1 MVSSDRAYDAV
12 VIGSGPN
19 GLAAAITIARAGRS
33 VAVFEAKDTV
43 GGSTRSGEL
52 TLPGFVHDLCSAVH
66 PLGISSPFFSSL
78 PLAEHGL
85 SWIQPAAPLAHPV
98 DDGSAIMVE
107 RSVEETA
114 ERLGQ
119 DAKEYLGLMRP
130 LVSEWGS
137 VARVLAEPT
146 AAWRSPLTMLRM
158 GIRSAQSA
166 SRLARRFR
174 TLKARALFAGLAAHS
189 MLPLEALPSGALG
202 LVLGVTTHA
211 VGWPFAQGGSQ
222 YIANALTS
230 YFSILGGEIMTNR
243 LVRSVGDL
251 PRARAYLFDVTPKQ
265 LLEIAGSHFPQS
277 FRGKLQNYRYG
288 PGVCKVDWALNAPIP
303 WAAPE
308 CSRAGTVHVGGTL
321 EEIEESEQ
329 APWIGQHANRPFVL
343 LAQPTLFDSSRAP
356 AGKHIAWA
364 YCHVPNGST
373 IDMSERIEKQVERF
387 APGFRR
393 IILQRR
399 VAVAASLEHDNPNLV
414 GGDIGG
420 GAANLGQFIFRP
432 TRRLYA
438 TPAKSIFLCSS
449 STPPGA
455 GVHGLCGYRSAQ
467 LVLRSVLHHR
477 A

>member
-1 MVSSDRAYDAV
+1 MVSSDCGYDAV

-19 GLAAAITIARAGRS
+19 GLAAAITLARAGYS

-66 PLGISSPFFSSL
+66 PMGISSPFFSSL
-78 PLAEHGL
+78 PLPVHGL
-85 SWIQPAAPLAHPV
+85 KWIQPAAPLAHPI
-98 DDGSAIMVE
+98 DDGSAVIVE
-107 RSVEETA
+107 RSVEKTA

-119 DAKEYLGLMRP
+119 DEKEYVRLMRP
-130 LVSEWGS
+130 LVSEWQS

-146 AAWRSPLTMLRM
+146 AALKAPLTMLRM

-166 SRLARRFR
+166 SRFARRFR

-189 MLPLEALPSGALG
+189 MLPFDALLSGALG
-202 LVLGVTTHA
+202 LVLGITTHA

-222 YIANALTS
+222 SIANALAS
-230 YFSILGGEIMTNR
+230 YLKTLGGEIVTNH
-243 LVRSVGDL
+243 LVQSVGDL

-265 LLEIAGSHFPQS
+265 LVEIAGSHFPQS
-277 FRGKLQNYRYG
+277 FRRKLQNYRYG
-288 PGVCKVDWALNAPIP
+288 PGVCKLDWALNAPIP
-303 WAAPE
+303 WTAAE
-308 CSRAGTVHVGGTL
+308 CARAGTVHVGGTL

-329 APWIGQHANRPFVL
+329 APWIGQHAKKPFVL
-343 LAQPTLFDSSRAP
+343 LAQPTLFDKNRAP
-356 AGKHIAWA
+356 AERHIAWA

-373 IDMSERIEKQVERF
+373 MDMSERIEEQIERF
-387 APGFRR
+387 APGFRNV
-393 IILQRR
+393 ILQRR
-399 VAVAASLEHDNPNLV
+399 VAVAASLEHENPNLI

-420 GAANLGQFIFRP
+420 GAADLLQFTFRP

-438 TPAKSIFLCSS
+438 TPTKSIFICSS

-467 LVLRSVLHHR
+467 CALRSVLRHR

>member
-1 MVSSDRAYDAV
+1 MFSSDRGYDAV

-19 GLAAAITIARAGRS
+19 GLAAAITIAGAGYS

-66 PLGISSPFFSSL
+66 PMGISSPFFSSL

-85 SWIQPAAPLAHPV
+85 KWIQPAAPLAHPI
-98 DDGSAIMVE
+98 DDGSAVIVE
-107 RSVEETA
+107 RSVEQTA

-119 DAKEYLGLMRP
+119 DEKEYVGLMQP
-130 LVSEWGS
+130 LVSEWQS

-146 AAWRSPLTMLRM
+146 AALQAPLTMLRM

-174 TLKARALFAGLAAHS
+174 TFKARALFAGLAAHS
-189 MLPLEALPSGALG
+189 MLPFDALPSGALG
-202 LVLGVTTHA
+202 LVLGITTHA

-222 YIANALTS
+222 SIANALAS
-230 YFSILGGEIMTNR
+230 YLKALGGEIVTNH

-265 LLEIAGSHFPQS
+265 LVEIAGSHFPQS
-277 FRGKLQNYRYG
+277 FRRKLQDYRYG
-288 PGVCKVDWALNAPIP
+288 PGVCKIDWALKAPIP
-303 WAAPE
+303 WTAAE
-308 CSRAGTVHVGGTL
+308 CARAGTVHVGGTL

-329 APWIGQHANRPFVL
+329 APWIGQHAKKPFVL
-343 LAQPTLFDSSRAP
+343 LAQPTLFDKSRAP
-356 AGKHIAWA
+356 AEKHIAWA

-373 IDMSERIEKQVERF
+373 MDMSERIEEQIERF
-387 APGFRR
+387 APGFRK
-393 IILQRR
+393 IILQRH
-399 VAVAASLEHDNPNLV
+399 VAVAASLEHENPNLI

-420 GAANLGQFIFRP
+420 GAADLSQFIFRP

-455 GVHGLCGYRSAQ
+455 GVHGLCGFRSAQ
-467 LVLRSVLHHR
+467 CALGSVLRH
-477 A
+477 